1 MHVARALERE
11 RLADRGTERHCVGE
25 RHIVRHVDQ
34 EDAADE
40 CQRRDDDRG
49 HEAVLVKGV
58 GLAERERVGLGAALE
73 ERDLQCPLADRVVL
87 AHELVEAAVPEQ
99 AVPSLVDVNAE

>member
-58 GLAERERVGLGAALE
+58 GLAEREHVCLGAGLE
-73 ERDLQCPLADRVVL
+73 ERDLQRPLADPVVR
-87 AHELVEAAVPEQ
+87 AHELVEAAFPKR
-99 AVPSLVDVNAE
+99 AVPVLVDVHAV

>member
-1 MHVARALERE
+1 VPRCSTDVRLE
-11 RLADRGTERHCVGE
+11 TSTGE

-34 EDAADE
+34 EEAADE

-58 GLAERERVGLGAALE
+58 GLAERERVRLGAGLV
-73 ERDLQCPLADRVVL
+73 ERDLQRPLADGVVL
-87 AHELVEAAVPEQ
+87 AHELVQPALPEQ
-99 AVPSLVDVNAE
+99 AVPGLVDVHAA